1 MNRIGI
7 FAETFNQRSL
17 FAWHC
22 LYSYSQA
29 PHQSMGMEASL
40 PAPQG
45 KEKRPA
51 EARRPPATGLDY

>member
-22 LYSYSQA
+22 LYIYSQA
-29 PHQSMGMEASL
+29 PHQSMAMEASL
-40 PAPQG
+40 PAPTG
-45 KEKRPA
+45 KEKHLRKQK
-51 EARRPPATGLDY
+51 GLRQPG